1 MANNLR
7 LEEQVLQ
14 LSKLDNAALEK
25 ALVAAVSVDDDFLA
39 LLPMTVPPQ
48 PASQVFAAMGF
59 PEKLDWAKKALQEG
73 IKKNRDRLYQ
83 LICVDFDYCH
93 RRAEGEVKLVCGI
106 LGMLI
111 GKGIIFVAYPK
122 LWVLPIVIM
131 YLYKNGFFDR
141 LCECKEKEKEKK
153 KQQ

>member
-1 MANNLR
+1 VANNHS

-25 ALVAAVSVDDDFLA
+25 ALVAAVSVDADFLA

-48 PASQVFAAMGF
+48 PASQVFASMDF
-59 PEKLDWAKKALQEG
+59 PEKLDRVKKALQEG
-73 IKKNRDRLYQ
+73 FQKNRDRLEK
-83 LICVDFDYCH
+83 LICDDFDYCN

-106 LGMLI
+106 LGVLI

-141 LCECKEKEKEKK
+141 LCQCKEKEKDKK
-153 KQQ
+153 RQ